1 MKNIAMM
8 VPEYQQP
15 PEPPK
20 TSKKK
25 GKGFFGFFGSK
36 KDKKDKRKGAPKI
49 NTDEEIN
56 SKPQD
61 VFDEHE
67 FQMFDGP
74 GRTTRTNTVMAAN
87 SKRFE
92 FE

>member
-1 MKNIAMM
+1 MM
-8 VPEYQQP
+8 VPEYKE

-25 GKGFFGFFGSK
+25 GKGFFGFFGK
-36 KDKKDKRKGAPKI
+36 KDKDKNKNKKGAPRI

-56 SKPQD
+56 AKQED
-61 VFDEHE
+61 VFEENE

-74 GRTTRTNTVMAAN
+74 GRTTRTNTVMAKN
-87 SKRFE
+87 SKQFE
-92 FE
+92 F

>member
-1 MKNIAMM
+1 ML

-20 TSKKK
+20 TTKKK
-25 GKGFFGFFGSK
+25 GKGFFGFFGGSK
-36 KDKKDKRKGAPKI
+36 KDKKDKKGAPRI

-56 SKPQD
+56 SKQKD
-61 VFDEHE
+61 VFEEDE

-74 GRTTRTNTVMAAN
+74 GRMVRTNTVMAQN
-87 SKRFE
+87 SKKFDFE
-92 FE
+92 